1 MQKKRNIRLLAALLL
16 IIATIIFLQLSKQSS
31 SNLGVEKTIFQLHDQ
46 QEITDVYLK
55 SSKVENHF
63 EFQNGHWVLN
73 DTLLLDQSMR
83 DVFFSVLSKVEI
95 RKPVVES
102 SKDSLVRFLLSSGV
116 HTTITFGDDIINEY
130 WVGGDQESEL
140 SWIMDGQKQIPYQVH
155 IPGYQSYLAGIY
167 NVPAKDWR
175 SRFIFNLNFALLKNI
190 EIEYAESAEKL
201 ELNYAN
207 SFFSIP
213 GIKAD
218 STKIAN
224 FLDNLAFLQADQ
236 FIDNHELDNEYDSL
250 LKNNL
255 VYATIRLQK
264 VSGKDKSIVFYKNM
278 KNKRFILAKIDD
290 GSLSLFNYE
299 RIKDLFKTRNDFD
312 WNMGACPH
320 FDMLSGAAKRSILV
334 KTLDHESNK

>member
-1 MQKKRNIRLLAALLL
+1 MQKSKNIRLLTALSF
-16 IIATIIFLQLSKQSS
+16 IIAAIIFLQFSKRNS

-46 QEITDVYLK
+46 QEITDVYLN
-55 SSKVENHF
+55 SEQVENHF
-63 EFQNGHWVLN
+63 KFQNGHWALN

-95 RKPVVES
+95 RKPVIES
-102 SKDSLVRFLLSSGV
+102 TKDSLVNFLLRTGV
-116 HTTITFGDDIINEY
+116 HTIITYGGEIIKEY
-130 WVGGDQESEL
+130 WVGGNTEL
-140 SWIMDGQKQIPYQVH
+140 EISWIMDSQNQIPYQVH
-155 IPGYQSYLAGIY
+155 IPGYQSYLAGIF

-190 EIEYAESAEKL
+190 EIEYAESGERL

-213 GIKAD
+213 GVAAD

-236 FIDNHELDNEYDSL
+236 FIEKNESGNEYDSL

-255 VYATIRLQK
+255 VYATIKLK
-264 VSGKDKSIVFYKNM
+264 KISGDDKSITFYKNLPN
-278 KNKRFILAKIDD
+278 KNFILAKIDD
-290 GSLSLFNYE
+290 GSLALFNYE
-299 RIKDLFKTRNDFD
+299 RIKGLFKTSNDF
-312 WNMGACPH
+312 
-320 FDMLSGAAKRSILV
+320 
-334 KTLDHESNK
+334 E

>member
-1 MQKKRNIRLLAALLL
+1 MQRSKNIRLLVALSLM
-16 IIATIIFLQLSKQSS
+16 IAVILFLQFSKRNS

-55 SSKVENHF
+55 SERGENHF
-63 EFQNGHWVLN
+63 KFQNGRWALN

-102 SKDSLVRFLLSSGV
+102 AKDSLVNFLLSTGV
-116 HTTITFGDDIINEY
+116 HSTITYGGEIIKEY
-130 WVGGDQESEL
+130 WVGGNHEL
-140 SWIMDGQKQIPYQVH
+140 EVSWIMDSQKQIPYQVH
-155 IPGYQSYLAGIY
+155 IPGYQSYLAGIF

-175 SRFIFNLNFALLKNI
+175 SRFIFNLNFALLKSI
-190 EIEYAESAEKL
+190 EIEYAESGETF

-213 GIKAD
+213 ELNAD

-236 FIDNHELDNEYDSL
+236 FIESDELIDDYDSL
-250 LKNNL
+250 LKKNL
-255 VYATIRLQK
+255 VYATIRLIK
-264 VSGKDKSIVFYKNM
+264 ISGEDKSITFYKNLPN
-278 KNKRFILAKIDD
+278 KNFILAKVDD
-290 GSLSLFNYE
+290 GSLALFNYE
-299 RIKDLFKTRNDFD
+299 RIKGLFKTRNDF
-312 WNMGACPH
+312 
-320 FDMLSGAAKRSILV
+320 
-334 KTLDHESNK
+334 E

>member
-55 SSKVENHF
+55 SEQVDNHF
-63 EFQNGHWVLN
+63 KFQSGHWTLN

-102 SKDSLVRFLLSSGV
+102 AEDSLVNFLLSTGV
-116 HTTITFGDDIINEY
+116 HTIITYGDEIIKEY
-130 WVGGDQESEL
+130 WVVGNQELEV
-140 SWIMDGQKQIPYQVH
+140 SWTMDSQKQIPYQVH
-155 IPGYQSYLAGIY
+155 IPGYQSYLAGIF
-167 NVPAKDWR
+167 NVSAKDWR

-190 EIEYAESAEKL
+190 EIEYAESGETL

-213 GIKAD
+213 GVTTD

-224 FLDNLAFLQADQ
+224 LLDNLAFLQADQ
-236 FIDNHELDNEYDSL
+236 FIESHELSNEYDSL

-255 VYATIRLQK
+255 VYATIRLK
-264 VSGKDKSIVFYKNM
+264 KISGEDKAITFYNHLQNKN
-278 KNKRFILAKIDD
+278 FILAKIDD
-290 GSLSLFNYE
+290 GSLALFNYE
-299 RIKDLFKTRNDFD
+299 RIKGLFKTRNDF
-312 WNMGACPH
+312 
-320 FDMLSGAAKRSILV
+320 
-334 KTLDHESNK
+334 E